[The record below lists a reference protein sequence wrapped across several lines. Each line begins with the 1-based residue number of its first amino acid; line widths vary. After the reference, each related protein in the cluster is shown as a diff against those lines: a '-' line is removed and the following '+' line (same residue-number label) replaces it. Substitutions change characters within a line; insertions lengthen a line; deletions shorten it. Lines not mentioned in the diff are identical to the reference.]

1 MDETEIFLKCLPSKT
16 LTFINNKCYGRKNS
30 KECIAVVICAN
41 MLGKEKKTKLLVIE
55 KIKHSRCYKGVK
67 SLKVDYDINKKV

>member
-1 MDETEIFLKCLPSKT
+1 MDETEIFFKCLPSKT

-41 MLGKEKKTKLLVIE
+41 MLGKEKK
-55 KIKHSRCYKGVK
+55 R
-67 SLKVDYDINKKV
+67 NF